1 MMISSEKTGFPI
13 GGVYRKRSTIISR
26 FGYRRGPPMT
36 QVLFLYKTQEMMST
50 ADAKVQDPAHPHPRT
65 QIFGIVTTHE
75 PFGREQIYIL

>member
-1 MMISSEKTGFPI
+1 
-13 GGVYRKRSTIISR
+13 
-26 FGYRRGPPMT
+26 MT